1 MLLLI
6 SGAIIKKETSK
17 NAESRFTKTTIQNLP
32 LPPSNPD
39 FQPPSSIINKK
50 TKAHPLIFGKIEYLN
65 LLPFHVFMKRYARS
79 GRRRIGFD
87 YKKGVPSKINAEFAA
102 RRVDAAFISSIGA
115 KGYAHA
121 PLGIIAKKEVLSVL
135 LLPGK
140 QLEKD
145 SESATSNVL
154 AEVLGLKGEVL
165 IGDKALR
172 YRLGGGEA
180 LDLAKEWHQKY
191 RLPFVFAQ
199 LCHHGHSREV
209 KKLSKAFLR
218 HKIHIPHY
226 LLERASKRTGIKTP
240 DIISYLTFISY
251 NLDIKAK
258 HGLNKFWRLSRIK

>member
-1 MLLLI
+1 
-6 SGAIIKKETSK
+6 
-17 NAESRFTKTTIQNLP
+17 
-32 LPPSNPD
+32 
-39 FQPPSSIINKK
+39 
-50 TKAHPLIFGKIEYLN
+50 LIFGKIEYLN

-87 YKKGVPSKINAEFAA
+87 YKKGVPSKINAEFTA
-102 RRVDAAFISSIGA
+102 RKVDAAFISSVGA
-115 KGYAHA
+115 GRYTHA

-135 LLPGK
+135 LLPGE
-140 QLEKD
+140 QLEED

-154 AEVLGLKGEVL
+154 AKVLGLKGEVL

-172 YRLGGGEA
+172 YRLNGGKA
-180 LDLAKEWHQKY
+180 LDLADEWHQKY
-191 RLPFVFAQ
+191 RLPFVFAL
-199 LCHHGHSREV
+199 LCHHGHSKEV
-209 KKLSKAFLR
+209 KRLSKAFLR

-226 LLERASKRTGIKTP
+226 LLKNASKRTGIEVP